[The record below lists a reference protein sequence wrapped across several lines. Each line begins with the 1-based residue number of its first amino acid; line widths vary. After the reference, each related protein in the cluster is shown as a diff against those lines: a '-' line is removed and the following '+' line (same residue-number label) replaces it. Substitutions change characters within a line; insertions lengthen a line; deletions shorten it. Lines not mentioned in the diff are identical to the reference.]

1 MTSES
6 ILEAFD
12 GAQLAK
18 NLEDLKESG
27 ELPHDNLNDSEE
39 EENESFDSEEKLPGC
54 TVHSLRRFHLGGAAS
69 RVTPM
74 TDLTEHI
81 HNDLRANIVYSRV
94 PLLVQ
99 YLTPLIMAEYDTLI
113 VAPPGK
119 AQIEALCIPI
129 INKIMLSLKEDFQN
143 TDKRPRAVILS
154 SNDHERTKIEEV
166 IRLLTRD
173 LPLVAVNVKSIDK
186 LMNFLT
192 FERADAQLDILVT
205 SPAAYIAF
213 TKRRIE
219 KTEGQPNK
227 KIESKILME
236 RLQYLVIF
244 EMEELADAG
253 GDYSR
258 IITNQRKE
266 KNFTL
271 IMQTHT
277 YFSDRKVK
285 KLLNFD
291 HAENRSKIEN
301 LLSEDY
307 GVVMIDS
314 TLCIRNIVLM
324 NDSELSKMQHLRAII
339 EEHAKNKKNT
349 DFNPEGGIVKFKRR
363 ILIVVPNAER
373 ARFVMGFLTTEGIYH
388 KYLIDPK
395 HILYLEREL
404 SKRKD
409 PMTKL
414 RKGQVIGAITNKI
427 SGIRMAHSV
436 VDKVIFFDVVPNLHS
451 LVLNCSKIVDN
462 RRNLFF
468 IDKIDL
474 HEKKDELRSLVQ
486 YLKDTDTEIPDEL
499 TQFDQSPDSMDTNN
513 GKEQKKTKRRPKLQL
528 DDLATRLINSSVGE
542 NYEEV
547 CIKNVFNR
555 IKFESRHMQKRPT
568 IPDADIMDAVP
579 AKIVGNLK
587 GMGITQL
594 LPTQRYTLPLL
605 AEHDTDLFVGAA
617 TGNGKT
623 LSFLIP
629 IVVKLLRENERT
641 SVTNHP
647 SALVIANTQVLQ
659 LQTFNVCSKLIFGTG
674 IKAVLVC
681 GETSMHEQIKEIG
694 KGVDILIA
702 TTGRLLDF
710 LKKEIVYLDKL
721 QYFIYDEA
729 DKMTQMG
736 AFRNEVAEISEFIP
750 PEIKPNL
757 RSCFFTATLDAIT
770 SFENMYRMDKF
781 CTVRVPGN
789 PLISHHIIPLNPE
802 QENDYQK
809 SRILMGLLKKDVEG
823 QGRTLFDKRKIPYL
837 HKTVVFVCRKIRCN
851 FLAAFLGMYG
861 YSVGVA
867 NSDLSLKMRNDIIQ
881 RFCNGEMQALIA
893 TDSMARGHDIPNV
906 THVINYDMDDNA
918 LDTFKHRAG
927 RTARIGHKGICT
939 TLLSRSQF
947 LLFDNPRF
955 NITEMDPR
963 RKRAAE
969 FAHYLLIECGQRIPK
984 CLVTP
989 GWIALRNEL
998 ISWNLFE
1005 IENCDPKAVLR
1016 TFGYNV
1022 DDEEIT
1028 HPTPHVTKRKKSL
1041 NTQEKK
1047 DESNVKVPPKLVIEM
1062 DEYGTPIVDA
1072 SETER
1077 EISEDENEESDEEK
1091 EKEKEEDD
1099 DGDWGGVTIDES
1111 EYDEEGYCKADY
1123 DSWGA
1128 DTDSDAPK
1136 ANDSNETMVDYMDD
1150 SPPTGPLRW
1159 TDDEDD
1165 IVHNNPLD
1173 ELKENYM
1180 KQTMEKEEEMGIIEE
1195 QKENNKE
1202 EKEEQKEDKDGG
1214 YDVDEVD

>member
-1 MTSES
+1 MDGTMGTDEVDVVEGIEGIGVFLIKREYRRGGGVGDGGVTDSLGES

-18 NLEDLKESG
+18 NLDDLKKSG
-27 ELPHDNLNDSEE
+27 ELPHDNLNDSAE
-39 EENESFDSEEKLPGC
+39 EENESFDSEEIVPGR
-54 TVHSLRRFHLGGAAS
+54 TLHSLRRFHLGGAAS

-81 HNDLRANIVYSRV
+81 HKDLRANIVYSRV

-154 SNDHERTKIEEV
+154 SNDHERTKIEEI

-227 KIESKILME
+227 RIESKILMD
-236 RLQYLVIF
+236 RLRYLVIF

-266 KNFTL
+266 KDFTL

-324 NDSELSKMQHLRAII
+324 NDSELSKMQHLRAIL

-363 ILIVVPNAER
+363 VLIVVPNAER
-373 ARFVMGFLTTEGIYH
+373 ARFVMGFLTTKGIYH
-388 KYLIDPK
+388 KHLIDPK

-404 SKRKD
+404 IKRKD

-468 IDKIDL
+468 VDKSDV
-474 HEKKDELRSLVQ
+474 HEKNDELRSLVQ
-486 YLKDTDTEIPDEL
+486 YLKDTDTDIPDEL
-499 TQFDQSPDSMDTNN
+499 IQFDQAPDSV
-513 GKEQKKTKRRPKLQL
+513 KS
-528 DDLATRLINSSVGE
+528 IF
-542 NYEEV
+542 
-547 CIKNVFNR
+547 I
-555 IKFESRHMQKRPT
+555 
-568 IPDADIMDAVP
+568 DIMEAVP
-579 AKIVGNLK
+579 AKIADNLK
-587 GMGITQL
+587 AMGITQL

-605 AEHDTDLFVGAA
+605 SIYDTDLFVGAA

-623 LSFLIP
+623 LAFLIP
-629 IVVKLLRENERT
+629 IVVKLLSE
-641 SVTNHP
+641 
-647 SALVIANTQVLQ
+647 
-659 LQTFNVCSKLIFGTG
+659 GTG

-681 GETSMHEQIKEIG
+681 GETSMYEQIKEIG
-694 KGVDILIA
+694 RGVDILIA

-736 AFRNEVAEISEFIP
+736 AFRNEVADISEFIP

-789 PLISHHIIPLNPE
+789 PLIAHHIIPLNPDHD
-802 QENDYQK
+802 NDYQK
-809 SRILMGLLKKDVEG
+809 SRILMGLVKKDVEG
-823 QGRTLFDKRKIPYL
+823 QGRTLFDKRKVPYL
-837 HKTVVFVCRKIRCN
+837 HKTIVFVCRKIRCN

-881 RFCNGEMQALIA
+881 RFCKGEMQALIA

-947 LLFDNPRF
+947 LLFDDHRL
-955 NITEMDPR
+955 NISEMDPR

-984 CLVTP
+984 CLVSA

-998 ISWNLFE
+998 ISWNVP
-1005 IENCDPKAVLR
+1005 IENCDPQAIVR
-1016 TFGYNV
+1016 RMAEDV

-1028 HPTPHVTKRKKSL
+1028 HPTPHVNKRKKSL
-1041 NTQEKK
+1041 NTQEKTKQEKK
-1047 DESNVKVPPKLVIEM
+1047 DESNGRGPPKLVIEM

-1091 EKEKEEDD
+1091 GEEEDD

-1136 ANDSNETMVDYMDD
+1136 ANDSNETIVEYMDD

-1159 TDDEDD
+1159 TDDEDEINVQIQND
-1165 IVHNNPLD
+1165 QLD
-1173 ELKENYM
+1173 ELKESYM
-1180 KQTMEKEEEMGIIEE
+1180 RQTMEKEEEEKGIVEE
-1195 QKENNKE
+1195 QKDNNKE
-1202 EKEEQKEDKDGG
+1202 EKEKQKEDKDEWIVGLIDLINNLKSATLI
-1214 YDVDEVD
+1214 YLRRAADQLTIQSMREE

>member
-1 MTSES
+1 
-6 ILEAFD
+6 
-12 GAQLAK
+12 
-18 NLEDLKESG
+18 
-27 ELPHDNLNDSEE
+27 
-39 EENESFDSEEKLPGC
+39 
-54 TVHSLRRFHLGGAAS
+54 
-69 RVTPM
+69 
-74 TDLTEHI
+74 
-81 HNDLRANIVYSRV
+81 
-94 PLLVQ
+94 
-99 YLTPLIMAEYDTLI
+99 
-113 VAPPGK
+113 
-119 AQIEALCIPI
+119 
-129 INKIMLSLKEDFQN
+129 
-143 TDKRPRAVILS
+143 
-154 SNDHERTKIEEV
+154 
-166 IRLLTRD
+166 
-173 LPLVAVNVKSIDK
+173 
-186 LMNFLT
+186 
-192 FERADAQLDILVT
+192 
-205 SPAAYIAF
+205 
-213 TKRRIE
+213 
-219 KTEGQPNK
+219 
-227 KIESKILME
+227 
-236 RLQYLVIF
+236 
-244 EMEELADAG
+244 
-253 GDYSR
+253 
-258 IITNQRKE
+258 
-266 KNFTL
+266 
-271 IMQTHT
+271 
-277 YFSDRKVK
+277 
-285 KLLNFD
+285 
-291 HAENRSKIEN
+291 
-301 LLSEDY
+301 
-307 GVVMIDS
+307 
-314 TLCIRNIVLM
+314 
-324 NDSELSKMQHLRAII
+324 
-339 EEHAKNKKNT
+339 
-349 DFNPEGGIVKFKRR
+349 
-363 ILIVVPNAER
+363 
-373 ARFVMGFLTTEGIYH
+373 
-388 KYLIDPK
+388 
-395 HILYLEREL
+395 
-404 SKRKD
+404 
-409 PMTKL
+409 MTKL

-547 CIKNVFNR
+547 CIKNVFN
-555 IKFESRHMQKRPT
+555 
-568 IPDADIMDAVP
+568 DIMDAVP

-647 SALVIANTQVLQ
+647 SALVIANTQV
-659 LQTFNVCSKLIFGTG
+659 
-674 IKAVLVC
+674 
-681 GETSMHEQIKEIG
+681 
-694 KGVDILIA
+694 
-702 TTGRLLDF
+702 
-710 LKKEIVYLDKL
+710 YLDKL

-750 PEIKPNL
+750 PEI
-757 RSCFFTATLDAIT
+757 
-770 SFENMYRMDKF
+770 
-781 CTVRVPGN
+781 
-789 PLISHHIIPLNPE
+789 
-802 QENDYQK
+802 
-809 SRILMGLLKKDVEG
+809 KKDVEG

-969 FAHYLLIECGQRIPK
+969 FAH
-984 CLVTP
+984 
-989 GWIALRNEL
+989 NEL

-1111 EYDEEGYCKADY
+1111 EYDE
-1123 DSWGA
+1123 
-1128 DTDSDAPK
+1128 

-1202 EKEEQKEDKDGG
+1202 EKEEQKEDKDEWIVGRIHLINNLKSFFAH
-1214 YDVDEVD
+1214 